1 MEGYILKQPTASLL
15 MELKPI
21 SKDAK
26 EYSKALLILGNLG
39 IALWI
44 AISAIAC
51 WFFNP
56 LLGWFFLVS
65 AFVLVFVILRR
76 RGCSSCDYCKSCTL
90 GFGKLADLFFGS
102 GYMVGVNSSA
112 GLKAFFVYVLLG
124 LIPIGFLA
132 FSIIQDFAASKI
144 AVLVFLLLLLFYSG
158 VSKKFH

>member
-1 MEGYILKQPTASLL
+1 VKGV
-15 MELKPI
+15 KPI
-21 SKDAK
+21 SDEKK
-26 EYSKALLILGNLG
+26 GYSKSLLILGNLG
-39 IALWI
+39 IVLWI
-44 AISAIAC
+44 GIGAVAC

-56 LLGWFFLVS
+56 ILGWLFLVS
-65 AFVLVFVILRR
+65 AFVMIFAILRR
-76 RGCSSCDYCKSCTL
+76 LGCNSCYYCKSCTS

-102 GYMVGVNSSA
+102 GYMAGVNSSA

-132 FSIIQDFAASKI
+132 FSIIQDFAATKI